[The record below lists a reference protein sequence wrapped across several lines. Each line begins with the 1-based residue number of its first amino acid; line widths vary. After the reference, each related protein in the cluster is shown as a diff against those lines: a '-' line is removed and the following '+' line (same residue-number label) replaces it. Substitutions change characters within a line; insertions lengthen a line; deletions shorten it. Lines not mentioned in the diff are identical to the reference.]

1 VKPPSGGFVISPGG
15 KWLDFAQSSFTLRA
29 AILRAYP

>member
-1 VKPPSGGFVISPGG
+1 VKPPSGGFVISGDD
-15 KWLDFAQSSFTLRA
+15 KWVDFAQSSFTLKA